1 MYPPRLASDF
11 EKVPMMTSTLSSS
24 PKWLAV
30 PRPPSPMTPRPWASS
45 TMTRAPY
52 FDASSQI
59 SGSFAM
65 SPPMENTPSV
75 TMRQPADSGTARS
88 LASRSSMFEWR

>member
-1 MYPPRLASDF
+1 
-11 EKVPMMTSTLSSS
+11 
-24 PKWLAV
+24 
-30 PRPPSPMTPRPWASS
+30 
-45 TMTRAPY
+45 MTRAPY

-88 LASRSSMFEWR
+88 FASRSSMFAWR